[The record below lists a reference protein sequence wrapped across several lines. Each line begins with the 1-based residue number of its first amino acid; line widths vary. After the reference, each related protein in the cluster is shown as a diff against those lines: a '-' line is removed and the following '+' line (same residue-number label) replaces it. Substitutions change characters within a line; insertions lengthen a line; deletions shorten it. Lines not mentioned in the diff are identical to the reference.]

1 MSSKY
6 SALIVES
13 PSTLSPSRQK
23 LSVLP
28 PRSESST
35 NNVQPGCNVV
45 GNSVNICLSTLQ
57 FTGSFANEG
66 YKHGA
71 QVFHRVNHQLCAE
84 QNQISVDCSGTIAPQ
99 TGPCT
104 ARACACVC
112 ARVCAPAW
120 ELVRDPVIKSHPKSP
135 VCCSL
140 NTAFSVSRK
149 KKDKKTL
156 NKLGKHKLAR

>member
-1 MSSKY
+1 MVEPYISRSYATSMEEYMDY

-23 LSVLP
+23 LSVPP

-57 FTGSFANEG
+57 FTGSCANEG
-66 YKHGA
+66 HKHGA

-84 QNQISVDCSGTIAPQ
+84 QNQISVDCSGTIVPQ

-104 ARACACVC
+104 ARVCVCVRVRVRACVC
-112 ARVCAPAW
+112 TCMGTCA
-120 ELVRDPVIKSHPKSP
+120 
-135 VCCSL
+135 
-140 NTAFSVSRK
+140 
-149 KKDKKTL
+149 
-156 NKLGKHKLAR
+156 